1 MIKLELNIL
10 RKIYIAI
17 ALFIMLTAMADVF
30 ADSMSSAFGKRSAYR
45 SSTSLGDPRS
55 MSKFADHNANV
66 SDLEGLNDSSLI
78 DKGSNALRTDSLGQK
93 LQNAEERKI
102 EAIERYKIND
112 KTPWLKNSYKLEE
125 DPLAKTG
132 GKGLSSTTTVT
143 KTKIN
148 KSCIEGVDFNVDV
161 GLELVL
167 EVEEEEYKGP
177 LQTKTIN
184 IPYREIPAH
193 WWIEGRHQSSNSNGS
208 IDMPEWTIN
217 HAYNEEMAVNIANKL
232 DIPLDQLQV
241 GPQDIILTLM
251 PAPYSRNADL
261 SNCKKYWLGVFRYPD
276 NAIITFTYTS
286 QETLKKLVEKAEYW
300 QVSTEGTERLAE
312 ANECYETGR
321 VCLKSGVKT
330 FLDKYDISRPCW
342 YEKITYRCKSEP
354 KGGCAHLIKQDCQLK
369 DSECE
374 YRIGSICLRW
384 KRDFVCGG
392 QKKELRYSLADS
404 PIYCLGG
411 DCHEPTIEEN
421 QDFANVA
428 YLAAL
433 NEAKKDCEKEPSG
446 LCKDP
451 ITIFPGKSDSCKKII
466 VGLIDCCSSMKGWG
480 KNANLCRCSGSEKGL
495 AMKRDKG
502 LCHRVGTYCHQKDP
516 VFGTCL
522 VKKTSHCCFGSK
534 LARIFQEQARKQ
546 LGISWGSTSSPNCRP
561 ITLDEFKRIDFSK
574 IDLEELFADILA
586 LGKSKMDK
594 AFPNLNPGEIPPI
607 QKEHMKTTASEKRE
621 IRRREEEERRLALE
635 RERLERERLER
646 ERLAKE
652 AREREIRLAQ
662 DQRRSHLTQLKR
674 TKTSELA
681 KASSEVTRLAREC
694 DNAHHIMM
702 DQYSRSSHSSYADVY
717 ARMRQVVGYAE
728 RDKKRIASEITAIE
742 EELPNPLPPESLTSK
757 KRAKERELQSAKY
770 HLARAESDQ
779 RKYPNLNHRDG
790 LWYWGKEVKR
800 LEKEIRE
807 EAY

>member
-1 MIKLELNIL
+1 MIKLELNIV
-10 RKIYIAI
+10 RKTYIAI
-17 ALFIMLTAMADVF
+17 ALFIMLASMTDVF
-30 ADSMSSAFGKRSAYR
+30 ADSMSSAFGKRGAYR
-45 SSTSLGDPRS
+45 NSTSLGDPRS

-66 SDLEGLNDSSLI
+66 SDLESLNDSSLI
-78 DKGSNALRTDSLGQK
+78 DKGSNALRDSLGQK
-93 LQNAEERKI
+93 LQNAEEQKI

-132 GKGLSSTTTVT
+132 GKGLSATTTVT

-148 KSCIEGVDFNVDV
+148 KSCTEGVDFNVDV

-167 EVEEEEYKGP
+167 EVEEEEIERITPWEAKQIALGGVWIYQAHMGWFYPQKWTSDRYGLHLRAGNP
-177 LQTKTIN
+177 IVQSEMRMHIASNENVELDNVRSILYGARGVGRTTHADKNMYAFENYNINYEVRRKETIK
-184 IPYREIPAH
+184 R
-193 WWIEGRHQSSNSNGS
+193 
-208 IDMPEWTIN
+208 
-217 HAYNEEMAVNIANKL
+217 
-232 DIPLDQLQV
+232 
-241 GPQDIILTLM
+241 
-251 PAPYSRNADL
+251 
-261 SNCKKYWLGVFRYPD
+261 
-276 NAIITFTYTS
+276 
-286 QETLKKLVEKAEYW
+286 LVEKAEYW
-300 QVSTEGTERLAE
+300 QVSTEGTEQLAE

-354 KGGCAHLIKQDCQLK
+354 KDGCAHLIKQDCQLK

-392 QKKELRYSLADS
+392 KKKELRYSLADS

-411 DCHEPTIEEN
+411 DCHKPTIEEN

-433 NEAKKDCEKEPSG
+433 NEAKKDCVKEPSG

-451 ITIFPGKSDSCKKII
+451 ITIFPGKADSCKKII

-546 LGISWGSTSSPNCRP
+546 LNIDWGSASSPNCRP

-621 IRRREEEERRLALE
+621 IRRREEEKRRLALE
-635 RERLERERLER
+635 RDRLERERLEQ
-646 ERLAKE
+646 ERLA
-652 AREREIRLAQ
+652 REEEERRIRLAK
-662 DQRRSHLTQLKR
+662 DQRRSHLTRLKR
-674 TKTSELA
+674 KRESELS
-681 KASSEVTRLAREC
+681 KASSEVTRLEALLDANRYPHDPGPILDGLNFAKKDKQRAQKYITDIDRELPSPLLPEQVTRKKIQK
-694 DNAHHIMM
+694 DYEINAAKM
-702 DQYSRSSHSSYADVY
+702 
-717 ARMRQVVGYAE
+717 
-728 RDKKRIASEITAIE
+728 EITKIE
-742 EELPNPLPPESLTSK
+742 
-757 KRAKERELQSAKY
+757 RRE
-770 HLARAESDQ
+770 
-779 RKYPNLNHRDG
+779 RKYGTTLTVWRN
-790 LWYWGKEVKR
+790 YWQKQIQR
-800 LEKEIRE
+800 LEKEIKDG
-807 EAY
+807 AY

>member
-10 RKIYIAI
+10 RKTYIAI
-17 ALFIMLTAMADVF
+17 ALFIMLTAIADVF
-30 ADSMSSAFGKRSAYR
+30 ADSMSSAFGKRDAYR
-45 SSTSLGDPRS
+45 NSTSLGDPKS

-78 DKGSNALRTDSLGQK
+78 DKGSNALRDSLGEK

-125 DPLAKTG
+125 DSLAKTG
-132 GKGLSSTTTVT
+132 GKGLSATTTVT

-167 EVEEEEYKGP
+167 EVEEEEIPGKMTFKSIILPWSEEVSRLFFLDSTTQSSGF
-177 LQTKTIN
+177 LGIDSGLRESLKALIEQKVDDSN
-184 IPYREIPAH
+184 IEIPVQQVWIDWSSRPALILYSLNDEEQRGSVKGFWDGYKEG
-193 WWIEGRHQSSNSNGS
+193 WWHKPEGWAN
-208 IDMPEWTIN
+208 
-217 HAYNEEMAVNIANKL
+217 AVKFYYYGAKNDTRLI
-232 DIPLDQLQV
+232 
-241 GPQDIILTLM
+241 
-251 PAPYSRNADL
+251 
-261 SNCKKYWLGVFRYPD
+261 
-276 NAIITFTYTS
+276 
-286 QETLKKLVEKAEYW
+286 EKAEYW

-354 KGGCAHLIKQDCQLK
+354 KDGCAHLIKQDCQLK

-374 YRIGSICLRW
+374 YRIGNICLRW

-392 QKKELRYSLADS
+392 KKKELRYSLADS

-411 DCHEPTIEEN
+411 DCHEPTVEEN

-433 NEAKKDCEKEPSG
+433 NEAKKDCEKESSG

-451 ITIFPGKSDSCKKII
+451 ITIFPGESDSCKKII
-466 VGLIDCCSSMKGWG
+466 IGLIDCCSSMKGWG

-561 ITLDEFKRIDFSK
+561 ITLDEFKRINFSK
-574 IDLEELFADILA
+574 IDFEELFADFLSK
-586 LGKSKMDK
+586 GKSKMDK
-594 AFPNLNPGEIPPI
+594 AFPTLNPGEIPDI
-607 QKEHMKTTASEKRE
+607 QKEHMKTTSGEKRE
-621 IRRREEEERRLALE
+621 IRKRNNAEEKQKP
-635 RERLERERLER
+635 
-646 ERLAKE
+646 LAKLQQE
-652 AREREIRLAQ
+652 
-662 DQRRSHLTQLKR
+662 
-674 TKTSELA
+674 
-681 KASSEVTRLAREC
+681 KASLE
-694 DNAHHIMM
+694 
-702 DQYSRSSHSSYADVY
+702 
-717 ARMRQVVGYAE
+717 
-728 RDKKRIASEITAIE
+728 KITK
-742 EELPNPLPPESLTSK
+742 L
-757 KRAKERELQSAKY
+757 RAKEKELKEAEYEYQIVYKTYSNHLRNNGVPKGTATAQYKHMPWYPEHCRLWRIQSAAQGKVSRLKREL
-770 HLARAESDQ
+770 
-779 RKYPNLNHRDG
+779 
-790 LWYWGKEVKR
+790 KE
-800 LEKEIRE
+800 LQ
-807 EAY
+807 